1 MTKLMISDLL
11 YDAEILIEDEGKFY
25 KAKLTDSVSDA
36 YGIIIKAILK
46 KGERVYK
53 KDLLK

>member
-11 YDAEILIEDEGKFY
+11 YDGKFY
-25 KAKLTDSVSDA
+25 EAQLTDSVGDA

-46 KGERVYK
+46 KGKRVYK
-53 KDLLK
+53 KDLLKD

>member
-1 MTKLMISDLL
+1 MISDLL
-11 YDAEILIEDEGKFY
+11 YDAEILIEDDGKFY
-25 KAKLTDSVSDA
+25 KAKLTDSVMDA
-36 YGIIIKAILK
+36 YGVIVKAILK